1 MKSSNRFD
9 DSSNLLML
17 KFWGDQNMTSS
28 NTSTSLGRLDPLEA
42 SIGIRNSFVN
52 NVWRLRHWM
61 APYHWRIALALLFA
75 MLSAAAAVLI
85 PVVVSR
91 VIVDGILMHNYRTDL
106 PDYGQTTLI
115 HWLAI
120 TLDIEQI
127 IAACI
132 VGLLWVLLWSSFGY
146 AFRTQ
151 LSRAALLGLSDL
163 RRDLFAHVEHLPAA
177 FYDRVM
183 VGQVL
188 TRITNDVESLSELL
202 TGVGALAGELIPLV
216 VAMSVML
223 SVDAILT
230 AKLSPFMLFVAGVIV
245 IFRCYSSSI
254 YQTIRATLSRLNE
267 HLHENLSG
275 IEIVQMS
282 GREALSFQEY
292 SAINQANKV
301 AETKAIMAETVYN
314 PIIDNVSYLVIAC
327 ILWLGGQH
335 VLSHT
340 TTLGSVVL
348 FLQFSDM
355 LFRPIVAL
363 GDQANA
369 VFRAAAAC
377 ERIFGLWDWN
387 ESLSVPLQPIPLPK
401 DLLGRI
407 EFRELNFRY
416 ENSETVIHHFN
427 LTVAPGENVAI
438 VGPTGSGKT
447 TLTRLIC
454 RFYDVPENSLFIDDI
469 DIMQIDPAQ
478 LRKRVGIIFQDF
490 HLFPGTV
497 YENIALGNPTITL
510 EDARHAAKLI
520 QTLDFIEALPLGFDT
535 VLEDRGQNLSQG
547 QRQLLAFTRVIAL
560 NPEILILDEATASID
575 PETEATIQAALV
587 KVTANRTSI
596 IIAHRLQTIRRAD
609 RIIVL
614 DHGQLVEV
622 GSHKEL
628 MLHNGF
634 YKALYEAQLYKG
646 RGGNISSLSTQDV

>member
-1 MKSSNRFD
+1 
-9 DSSNLLML
+9 
-17 KFWGDQNMTSS
+17 MTSS
-28 NTSTSLGRLDPLEA
+28 NTSTTLVRLDPFEA
-42 SIGIRNSFVN
+42 SIGTHNSFVN

-61 APYHWRIALALLFA
+61 TPYRWRIALALLFA
-75 MLSAAAAVLI
+75 MLSATAAVLVPI
-85 PVVVSR
+85 VVSR
-91 VIVDGILMHNYRTDL
+91 VVVDGILMHNYRTDL
-106 PDYGQTTLI
+106 PDYGQTALI
-115 HWLAI
+115 EWLAI
-120 TLDIEQI
+120 TLHTKQI
-127 IAACI
+127 IAACV
-132 VGLLWVLLWSSFGY
+132 VGLLWVLLWSGFGY
-146 AFRTQ
+146 AFRIQ
-151 LSRAALLGLSDL
+151 LSGAALLGLSNL

-183 VGQVL
+183 VGQLL
-188 TRITNDVESLSELL
+188 TRIANDIESLSELL

-216 VAMSVML
+216 VAASVML
-223 SVDAILT
+223 SLDAILV
-230 AKLSPFMLFVAGVIV
+230 AKLSPLLFVVAGVI
-245 IFRCYSSSI
+245 IAFRYYSSPI
-254 YQTIRATLSRLNE
+254 YQVIRATLSRLNE

-282 GREALSFQEY
+282 RREALSFKQY
-292 SAINQANKV
+292 SAINDANRV

-314 PIIDNVSYLVIAC
+314 PIIDNVSYLSIAC
-327 ILWLGGQH
+327 ILWFGGQH

-377 ERIFGLWDWN
+377 DRIFRLLDWK
-387 ESLSVPLQPIPLPK
+387 ESLSVPSQPTPLPEG
-401 DLLGRI
+401 LHGRI
-407 EFRELNFRY
+407 EFRDLNFRY
-416 ENSETVIHHFN
+416 ETGEPVIRHFN
-427 LTVAPGENVAI
+427 LNVAPGENMAI

-454 RFYDVPENSLFIDDI
+454 RFYDVPENSLFIDGI

-478 LRKRVGIIFQDF
+478 IRKRVGVIFQDF

-510 EDARHAAKLI
+510 EDARQAAKLI

-547 QRQLLAFTRVIAL
+547 QRQLLVFTRVIAL

-575 PETEATIQAALV
+575 PETEAAIQAALAT
-587 KVTANRTSI
+587 VTANRTSI

-609 RIIVL
+609 RIVVL
-614 DHGQLVEV
+614 NHGQLVEV
-622 GSHKEL
+622 GDHTEL
-628 MLHNGF
+628 MLRNGF
-634 YKALYEAQLYKG
+634 YKTLYEAQLYKG
-646 RGGNISSLSTQDV
+646 IGQNPSNYPTKDF

>member
-1 MKSSNRFD
+1 MPKS
-9 DSSNLLML
+9 
-17 KFWGDQNMTSS
+17 WGDGNMTSS
-28 NTSTSLGRLDPLEA
+28 NTSNTLVRLNPFEA
-42 SIGIRNSFVN
+42 LIGTHNSFIN

-61 APYHWRIALALLFA
+61 APYRWRIALALLFA
-75 MLSAAAAVLI
+75 MLSATAAVLVPI
-85 PVVVSR
+85 VVSR
-91 VIVDGILMHNYRTDL
+91 VVVDGILMHNYRTDL
-106 PDYGQTTLI
+106 PDYGQTALI
-115 HWLAI
+115 EWLAI
-120 TLDIEQI
+120 ALHTKQV
-127 IAACI
+127 IAACV
-132 VGLLWVLLWSSFGY
+132 VGLLWVLLWSGFGY

-183 VGQVL
+183 VGQLL
-188 TRITNDVESLSELL
+188 TRIANDIESLSELL

-216 VAMSVML
+216 VAVSVML
-223 SVDAILT
+223 SLDAILV
-230 AKLSPFMLFVAGVIV
+230 AKLSPLLFVVAGVI
-245 IFRCYSSSI
+245 IAFRYYSSPI
-254 YQTIRATLSRLNE
+254 YQVIRATLSRLNE

-282 GREALSFQEY
+282 RREALSFKQY
-292 SAINQANKV
+292 SAINDANRV

-314 PIIDNVSYLVIAC
+314 PIIDNVSYLAIAS
-327 ILWLGGQH
+327 ILWFGGQH

-369 VFRAAAAC
+369 VFRAVAAC
-377 ERIFGLWDWN
+377 DRIFQLLDWK
-387 ESLSVPLQPIPLPK
+387 ESLSVPSQPTPLPEG
-401 DLLGRI
+401 LHGRI
-407 EFRELNFRY
+407 EFRDLNFRY
-416 ENSETVIHHFN
+416 ETGESVIRHFN
-427 LTVAPGENVAI
+427 LNVAPGENIAI

-454 RFYDVPENSLFIDDI
+454 RFYDVPENSLFIDGI

-478 LRKRVGIIFQDF
+478 IRKRVGVIFQDF
-490 HLFPGTV
+490 HLFPGSV

-510 EDARHAAKLI
+510 EDARQAARLI

-547 QRQLLAFTRVIAL
+547 QRQLLVFTRVIAL

-575 PETEATIQAALV
+575 PETEAAIQAALAT
-587 KVTANRTSI
+587 VTANRTSI
-596 IIAHRLQTIRRAD
+596 IIAHRLQTIRQAD
-609 RIIVL
+609 RIVVL
-614 DHGQLVEV
+614 NHGQLVEV
-622 GSHKEL
+622 GNHTQL
-628 MLHNGF
+628 MLRNGF
-634 YKALYEAQLYKG
+634 YKTLYEAQLYKDI
-646 RGGNISSLSTQDV
+646 R

>member
-1 MKSSNRFD
+1 
-9 DSSNLLML
+9 
-17 KFWGDQNMTSS
+17 MTSS
-28 NTSTSLGRLDPLEA
+28 KTSNTLDPFEI
-42 SIGIRNSFVN
+42 SIGTRNSFVS

-61 APYHWRIALALLFA
+61 APYRWRIALALLFA
-75 MLSAAAAVLI
+75 MLSATAAVLVPI
-85 PVVVSR
+85 VVSR
-91 VIVDGILMHNYRTDL
+91 VVVDGILMHNYRTDL
-106 PDYGQTTLI
+106 PDYGQTALI

-120 TLDIEQI
+120 TLGTKQI

-132 VGLLWVLLWSSFGY
+132 VGLLWVLLWSGFGY
-146 AFRTQ
+146 AFRAQ
-151 LSRAALLGLSDL
+151 LSFSALLGLSDL
-163 RRDLFAHVEHLPAA
+163 RRDLFAHVERLPAA

-188 TRITNDVESLSELL
+188 TRITNDIESLSELL

-216 VAMSVML
+216 VAVSVML
-223 SVDAILT
+223 SLDAMLT
-230 AKLSPFMLFVAGVIV
+230 AKLSPFLFFVAAVIIV
-245 IFRCYSSSI
+245 FRYYSGPI
-254 YQTIRATLSRLNE
+254 YQVIRSTLSRLNE

-282 GREALSFQEY
+282 GREALSFKHY
-292 SAINQANKV
+292 SAINEDNRV

-314 PIIDNVSYLVIAC
+314 PIIDNVSYLAIAC
-327 ILWLGGQH
+327 ILWLGGQD

-340 TTLGSVVL
+340 TTLGSIVL

-355 LFRPIVAL
+355 LFRPIVVL

-377 ERIFGLWDWN
+377 DRIFRLLDWN
-387 ESLSVPLQPIPLPK
+387 ESLSVPPQPIPLPE
-401 DLLGRI
+401 DLHGRI
-407 EFRELNFRY
+407 EFRDLNFRY
-416 ENSETVIHHFN
+416 ETGESVIQHFN
-427 LTVAPGENVAI
+427 LNVASGENIAI

-454 RFYDVPENSLFIDDI
+454 RFYDVPENSLFIDGI

-478 LRKRVGIIFQDF
+478 IRKRVGVIFQDF

-497 YENIALGNPTITL
+497 YDNIALGKTITL
-510 EDARHAAKLI
+510 EDARHAAELI
-520 QTLDFIEALPLGFDT
+520 QTLGFIESLPLGFDT

-575 PETEATIQAALV
+575 PETEAAIQAALAR
-587 KVTANRTSI
+587 VTANRTSI

-609 RIIVL
+609 RIVVL
-614 DHGQLVEV
+614 NHGQLVEV
-622 GSHKEL
+622 GNHTEL
-628 MLHNGF
+628 MLRNGF
-634 YKALYEAQLYKG
+634 YKTLYEAQLYKG
-646 RGGNISSLSTQDV
+646 IRQNTSNLPIKDF

>member
-1 MKSSNRFD
+1 
-9 DSSNLLML
+9 
-17 KFWGDQNMTSS
+17 MTSLKTS
-28 NTSTSLGRLDPLEA
+28 NTLGRLDPFEA
-42 SIGIRNSFVN
+42 SIGTRNSFAS

-61 APYHWRIALALLFA
+61 VPYRWRIALALLFA
-75 MLSAAAAVLI
+75 MLSATAAVLVPI
-85 PVVVSR
+85 VVSR
-91 VIVDGILMHNYRTDL
+91 VVVDGILMHNYRTDL
-106 PDYGQTTLI
+106 PDYGQTALI
-115 HWLAI
+115 KWLAI
-120 TLDIEQI
+120 TLDTEQI
-127 IAACI
+127 IAACV
-132 VGLLWVLLWSSFGY
+132 VGLLWVMLWSGFGY
-146 AFRTQ
+146 AFRIQ

-188 TRITNDVESLSELL
+188 TRIANDIESLSELL
-202 TGVGALAGELIPLV
+202 TGIGALAGELIPLV
-216 VAMSVML
+216 VAVSVML
-223 SVDAILT
+223 SLDAILV
-230 AKLSPFMLFVAGVIV
+230 AKLSPLLIFVAGVIV
-245 IFRCYSSSI
+245 TFRYYSSPI
-254 YQTIRATLSRLNE
+254 YQVIRATLSRLNE

-282 GREALSFQEY
+282 GREALSFKQY
-292 SAINQANKV
+292 SAINDANRV

-314 PIIDNVSYLVIAC
+314 PIVDNISYLAIAC
-327 ILWLGGQH
+327 ILWFGGQH
-335 VLSHT
+335 VLNHT

-377 ERIFGLWDWN
+377 DRIFRLLDWK
-387 ESLSVPLQPIPLPK
+387 ESLSVPSQPTPLPEG
-401 DLLGRI
+401 LHGRI
-407 EFRELNFRY
+407 EFRDLNFRY
-416 ENSETVIHHFN
+416 ETGEPVIQHFN
-427 LTVAPGENVAI
+427 LNVAPGENIAI

-454 RFYDVPENSLFIDDI
+454 RFYDVPEKSLFIDGI

-478 LRKRVGIIFQDF
+478 IRKRVGVIFQDF

-497 YENIALGNPTITL
+497 YDNIALGNSTITP
-510 EDARHAAKLI
+510 EDARHAAELI
-520 QTLDFIEALPLGFDT
+520 QTLDFIEGLPLGFDT

-575 PETEATIQAALV
+575 PETEAAIQAALA
-587 KVTANRTSI
+587 KVTTNRTSI

-614 DHGQLVEV
+614 NHGQLVEV
-622 GSHKEL
+622 GNHTEL
-628 MLHNGF
+628 MLRNGF
-634 YKALYEAQLYKG
+634 YKTLYEAQLYKG
-646 RGGNISSLSTQDV
+646 IRQNTSNHPTKDF

>member
-1 MKSSNRFD
+1 
-9 DSSNLLML
+9 
-17 KFWGDQNMTSS
+17 MTSS
-28 NTSTSLGRLDPLEA
+28 KTSNTLGQLDPFEA
-42 SIGIRNSFVN
+42 SIGTHNSFVS

-61 APYHWRIALALLFA
+61 APYRWRIALALLFA
-75 MLSAAAAVLI
+75 MLSATAAVLVPI
-85 PVVVSR
+85 VVSR
-91 VIVDGILMHNYRTDL
+91 VVVDGILMHNYRTDL
-106 PDYGQTTLI
+106 PDYGQTALI

-120 TLDIEQI
+120 ALGTKQI
-127 IAACI
+127 IAACV
-132 VGLLWVLLWSSFGY
+132 VGLLWVLLWSGFGY

-151 LSRAALLGLSDL
+151 LSLSALLGLSDL
-163 RRDLFAHVEHLPAA
+163 RSDLFAHVERLPAA

-188 TRITNDVESLSELL
+188 TRITNDIESLSDLL
-202 TGVGALAGELIPLV
+202 TGVGTLAGELIPLV
-216 VAMSVML
+216 VAVSVML
-223 SVDAILT
+223 SLDSMLT
-230 AKLSPFMLFVAGVIV
+230 AQLSPFLFFVAVVIIV
-245 IFRCYSSSI
+245 FRYYSGPI
-254 YQTIRATLSRLNE
+254 YQVIRTTLSRLNE

-282 GREALSFQEY
+282 GREALSFKRY
-292 SAINQANKV
+292 SAINEDNRV

-314 PIIDNVSYLVIAC
+314 PIIDNVSYLAIAC

-340 TTLGSVVL
+340 TTLGSIVL

-377 ERIFGLWDWN
+377 DRIFRLLDWK
-387 ESLSVPLQPIPLPK
+387 ESLSVPKQPIPLPK
-401 DLLGRI
+401 GLHGRI
-407 EFRELNFRY
+407 EFRDLNFRY
-416 ENSETVIHHFN
+416 ETGEPVIQHFN
-427 LTVAPGENVAI
+427 LNVASGENIAI

-454 RFYDVPENSLFIDDI
+454 RFYDVPENSLFIDGI

-478 LRKRVGIIFQDF
+478 IRRRVGVIFQDF

-497 YENIALGNPTITL
+497 YDNIALGNPTITV
-510 EDARHAAKLI
+510 EDARHAAELI
-520 QTLDFIEALPLGFDT
+520 QTLGFIESLPLGFDT

-560 NPEILILDEATASID
+560 DPEILILDEATASID
-575 PETEATIQAALV
+575 PETEAAIQAALAR
-587 KVTANRTSI
+587 VTANRTSI

-609 RIIVL
+609 RIVVL
-614 DHGQLVEV
+614 NHGQLVEV
-622 GSHKEL
+622 GNHTEL
-628 MLHNGF
+628 MLRNGF
-634 YKALYEAQLYKG
+634 YKTLYEAQLYKG
-646 RGGNISSLSTQDV
+646 IPQNTSNRPTKDF

>member
-1 MKSSNRFD
+1 
-9 DSSNLLML
+9 
-17 KFWGDQNMTSS
+17 MTSS
-28 NTSTSLGRLDPLEA
+28 KTSNTFDQFDPIDA
-42 SIGIRNSFVN
+42 SIGTRNSFVS

-75 MLSAAAAVLI
+75 MISATAAVLVT
-85 PVVVSR
+85 VVVSR
-91 VIVDGILMHNYRTDL
+91 VVVDSILLHKYRTDL
-106 PDYGQTTLI
+106 PDYGQTALI
-115 HWLAI
+115 QWLAI
-120 TLDIEQI
+120 TLNTEQI

-132 VGLLWVLLWSSFGY
+132 VGLFWVLLWSGFGC

-151 LSRAALLGLSDL
+151 LSCAALLGLSDL
-163 RRDLFAHVEHLPAA
+163 RRDLFAHVEHLPPA

-188 TRITNDVESLSELL
+188 TRIANDIESLSELL
-202 TGVGALAGELIPLV
+202 TGVGALTGELIPLV
-216 VAMSVML
+216 VAVSVML
-223 SVDAILT
+223 SLDAMLA
-230 AKLSPFMLFVAGVIV
+230 AKLSPFLLFVAGVII
-245 IFRCYSSSI
+245 IFRCYSSPI
-254 YQTIRATLSRLNE
+254 YQVIRATLSRLNE

-282 GREALSFQEY
+282 GREALSFQRY
-292 SAINQANKV
+292 SAINQANKI

-314 PIIDNVSYLVIAC
+314 PIIDNVSYLVIAS
-327 ILWLGGQH
+327 ILWLGRQD
-335 VLSHT
+335 VLNHT

-377 ERIFGLWDWN
+377 ERIFGLLDWK
-387 ESLSVPLQPIPLPK
+387 ESLSVPLQPIPLPEG
-401 DLLGRI
+401 LHGRI
-407 EFRELNFRY
+407 EFRNLNFRY
-416 ENSETVIHHFN
+416 ENGETVIHHFN
-427 LTVAPGENVAI
+427 LTVAPGENIAI

-454 RFYDVPENSLFIDDI
+454 RFYDVPENSLFIDGI

-478 LRKRVGIIFQDF
+478 IRKRVGIIFQDF

-497 YENIALGNPTITL
+497 YDNIALGNPTITL
-510 EDARHAAKLI
+510 EDARQAAKLI
-520 QTLDFIEALPLGFDT
+520 QTLDFIKSLPLGFNT
-535 VLEDRGQNLSQG
+535 VREDRGQNLSQG

-575 PETEATIQAALV
+575 PETEAAIQAALV
-587 KVTANRTSI
+587 RVTANRTSI

-609 RIIVL
+609 RIVVL
-614 DHGQLVEV
+614 NHGQLVEV
-622 GSHKEL
+622 GNHTQL
-628 MLHNGF
+628 MFHNGF
-634 YKALYEAQLYKG
+634 YKTLYEAQLYKG
-646 RGGNISSLSTQDV
+646 KRENTSYRPIQDV

>member
-1 MKSSNRFD
+1 
-9 DSSNLLML
+9 
-17 KFWGDQNMTSS
+17 MTSS
-28 NTSTSLGRLDPLEA
+28 KTSNTLGRLDPLEI
-42 SIGIRNSFVN
+42 SIDTRNSFVS

-61 APYHWRIALALLFA
+61 APYRWRIALALLFA
-75 MLSAAAAVLI
+75 ILSATAAVLVPI
-85 PVVVSR
+85 VVSR
-91 VIVDGILMHNYRTDL
+91 VVVDGILMHNYRTDL
-106 PDYGQTTLI
+106 PDYGQTALI

-120 TLDIEQI
+120 ALGIKQI
-127 IAACI
+127 IAACL
-132 VGLLWVLLWSSFGY
+132 VGLLWVLLWSGFGY

-151 LSRAALLGLSDL
+151 LSLSALLGLSDL
-163 RRDLFAHVEHLPAA
+163 RRDLFAHVERLPAA

-188 TRITNDVESLSELL
+188 TRITNDIESLSELL
-202 TGVGALAGELIPLV
+202 TGVGALAGELIPLF
-216 VAMSVML
+216 VAVSVML
-223 SVDAILT
+223 SLDAMLT
-230 AKLSPFMLFVAGVIV
+230 AKLSPFLFFVAGVIIV
-245 IFRCYSSSI
+245 FRSYSGPI
-254 YQTIRATLSRLNE
+254 YQVIRSTLSRLNE

-282 GREALSFQEY
+282 GREALSFKRY
-292 SAINQANKV
+292 SAINEDNRV

-314 PIIDNVSYLVIAC
+314 PIIDNVSYLAIAC

-348 FLQFSDM
+348 FLQLGDM

-377 ERIFGLWDWN
+377 DRIFRLLDWN
-387 ESLSVPLQPIPLPK
+387 ESLSVPPEPIPLPE
-401 DLLGRI
+401 DLHGRI
-407 EFRELNFRY
+407 EFRDLNFRY
-416 ENSETVIHHFN
+416 ETGEPVIQHFN
-427 LTVAPGENVAI
+427 LNVASGENIAI

-454 RFYDVPENSLFIDDI
+454 RFYDVPENSLFIDGI

-478 LRKRVGIIFQDF
+478 IRKRVGVIFQDF

-497 YENIALGNPTITL
+497 YDNIALGNPTITL
-510 EDARHAAKLI
+510 EDARHAAELI
-520 QTLDFIEALPLGFDT
+520 QTLGFIESLPLGFDT

-560 NPEILILDEATASID
+560 DPEILILDEATASID
-575 PETEATIQAALV
+575 PETEAAIQAALA

-609 RIIVL
+609 RIVVL
-614 DHGQLVEV
+614 NHGQLVEV
-622 GSHKEL
+622 GNHTEL
-628 MLHNGF
+628 MLRNGF
-634 YKALYEAQLYKG
+634 YKTLYEAQLYKG
-646 RGGNISSLSTQDV
+646 IRQNTLNRPTKDF

>member
-1 MKSSNRFD
+1 
-9 DSSNLLML
+9 
-17 KFWGDQNMTSS
+17 MTSS
-28 NTSTSLGRLDPLEA
+28 KTSNILGRLDPFEV
-42 SIGIRNSFVN
+42 SINKRNSFVS

-61 APYHWRIALALLFA
+61 APYRWRIALALVFT
-75 MLSAAAAVLI
+75 MLSATSAVLI

-91 VIVDGILMHNYRTDL
+91 VVVDGILMHNYRTDL
-106 PDYGQTTLI
+106 PDYGQTALIQWLSTTLN
-115 HWLAI
+115 
-120 TLDIEQI
+120 IEQI
-127 IAACI
+127 IAAI
-132 VGLLWVLLWSSFGY
+132 LVGLLWVLLWSGFGY
-146 AFRTQ
+146 AFRSQ
-151 LSRAALLGLSDL
+151 LSYAALLGLSDL
-163 RRDLFAHVEHLPAA
+163 RRDLFAHVEHLPSA

-188 TRITNDVESLSELL
+188 TRITNDIESLSELL

-216 VAMSVML
+216 VAVSVML
-223 SVDAILT
+223 SLDAML
-230 AKLSPFMLFVAGVIV
+230 AVKLSPFMLFVAGVIV
-245 IFRCYSSSI
+245 IFRRYSSSI
-254 YQTIRATLSRLNE
+254 YQVIRSTLSRLNE
-267 HLHENLSG
+267 HLHEHLSG

-282 GREALSFQEY
+282 GREALSFQQY
-292 SAINQANKV
+292 SAINQANRV

-314 PIIDNVSYLVIAC
+314 PIIDNISYLAIAS

-335 VLSHT
+335 VLNQT

-377 ERIFGLWDWN
+377 DRIFGLLDWN
-387 ESLSVPLQPIPLPK
+387 ESLSVPLQPVPLPEG
-401 DLLGRI
+401 LQGRI
-407 EFRELNFRY
+407 EFRDLNFCY
-416 ENSETVIHHFN
+416 ENGETVIRHFS
-427 LTVAPGENVAI
+427 LSVAPGENIAI

-454 RFYDVPENSLFIDDI
+454 RFYDVPENSLFIDGI

-478 LRKRVGIIFQDF
+478 IRKRVGIIFQDF

-497 YENIALGNPTITL
+497 YDNIALGNPTITQ
-510 EDARHAAKLI
+510 EDARKAAELI

-575 PETEATIQAALV
+575 PETEAAIQAALV

-596 IIAHRLQTIRRAD
+596 TIAHRLQTIRRAD
-609 RIIVL
+609 RIVVL
-614 DHGQLVEV
+614 NHGQLVEV
-622 GSHKEL
+622 GNHKEL
-628 MLHNGF
+628 MLRNGF
-634 YKALYEAQLYKG
+634 YKTLYEAQLYK
-646 RGGNISSLSTQDV
+646 RRRENTSSRLTQDV